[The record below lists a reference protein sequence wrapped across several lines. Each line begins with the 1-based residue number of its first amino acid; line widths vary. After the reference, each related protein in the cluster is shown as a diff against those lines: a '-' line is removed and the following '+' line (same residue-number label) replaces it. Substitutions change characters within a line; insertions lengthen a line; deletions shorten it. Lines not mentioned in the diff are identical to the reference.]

1 MHWDT
6 ASLYFDNNQI
16 VKTKIEKLK
25 IVIGT
30 RGSELALAQTKQIA
44 KQLSALSKDIHPEI
58 EIIRTTG
65 DVQTG
70 SLRGIGGQGVF
81 TKELEKALI
90 DKRIDLA
97 IHSLKDLPSQFAS
110 ELSLVGTPQREDVR
124 DVIIANSA
132 IKGLDDLPIGAKI
145 GTGSARRQTQLKA
158 LRPDL
163 RLEDIR
169 GNLDTRIKHVG
180 KGDYAAVILAAAG
193 LHRLK
198 WNDKINFYLTREQM
212 LPAVGQ
218 GAIGLQMLRNHPHQD
233 LISKLNDDKTFAAIT
248 AERKLLR
255 LLRGGCH
262 SPIAAWAREE
272 DDLLVMD
279 GRVGNLDG
287 RKILHATAKG
297 SAKDPEKVAV
307 KVAESLLKQGAK
319 DLIEANHE

>member
-1 MHWDT
+1 M
-6 ASLYFDNNQI
+6 
-16 VKTKIEKLK
+16 K

-30 RGSELALAQTKQIA
+30 RGSELALAQTRQITG
-44 KQLSALSKDIHPEI
+44 QLSALAPNIQPEI

-65 DVQTG
+65 DVQAG
-70 SLRGIGGQGVF
+70 SLRGMGGQGVF

-90 DKRIDLA
+90 EKRIDVA
-97 IHSLKDLPSQFAS
+97 VHSLKDLPSQFAS

-163 RLEDIR
+163 RLQDIR
-169 GNLDTRIKHVG
+169 GNLDTRIKHVV

-212 LPAVGQ
+212 LPAAGQ
-218 GAIGLQMLRNHPHQD
+218 GAIGLQMLRDHPSRA
-233 LISKLNDDKTFAAIT
+233 LIAELNDNKTFTAVT

-272 DDLLVMD
+272 DGLLVMD

-287 RKILHATAKG
+287 REILHATAKG
-297 SAKDPEKVAV
+297 SAKDPEKVATE
-307 KVAESLLKQGAK
+307 VAQSLIRQGA
-319 DLIEANHE
+319 DHLIETTP